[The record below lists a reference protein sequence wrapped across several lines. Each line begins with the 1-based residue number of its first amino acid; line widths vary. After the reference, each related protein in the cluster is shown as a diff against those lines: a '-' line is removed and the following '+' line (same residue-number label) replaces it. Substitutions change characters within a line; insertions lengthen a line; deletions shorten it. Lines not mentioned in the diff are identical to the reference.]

1 MFLPLTWNILTCLD
15 DDHFKWGR
23 KKAVGPPSP
32 SSGQSLCPCMSTL
45 DFPLFSKGQAEALS
59 PTTGLYHLRDNNSFC
74 TGSWGA
80 AGTGLKQQASIFL
93 ISQIY
98 KKVWFRGHSPWPI
111 QTKCTTSFPSLLTIQ
126 LCSDKE
132 AEPGISILGWKW
144 RRVCSTQKTSPLQA
158 LDLVLLI
165 LFKRIRADCL
175 PVVNLLQQCS
185 FPVYWTLEM
194 L

>member
-15 DDHFKWGR
+15 DDHFKWGK
-23 KKAVGPPSP
+23 KKAVTSVGPPSP
-32 SSGQSLCPCMSTL
+32 SGGQSLCPCMSTL

-111 QTKCTTSFPSLLTIQ
+111 QTKCTTAFHLLWQSSCALIRRLSREAQSSGENGEESALLKRLLPSR
-126 LCSDKE
+126 
-132 AEPGISILGWKW
+132 P
-144 RRVCSTQKTSPLQA
+144 
-158 LDLVLLI
+158 
-165 LFKRIRADCL
+165 
-175 PVVNLLQQCS
+175 
-185 FPVYWTLEM
+185 
-194 L
+194 